1 MLYQLSYTGPI
12 GRKFPF
18 SAKGQYYSNG
28 DWIASANKNS
38 TLAHVS
44 LASIMKLCYDEAA
57 MRGFAFAVVR
67 RLLIIIPVL
76 WAVVTLVFLLIHI
89 VPGDPAQTLVGE
101 NATQEQYQ
109 AARAELGLDKP
120 LFTQYAD
127 YLRGLVRGDWGTNP
141 VTRQPVLGRIISRY
155 PATIK
160 LALAAMFLATLVSI
174 PLGVTAATHR
184 GSLLDSASTLV
195 ALLGISLPSFALGP
209 LLVLIFSV
217 QLGITPVSG
226 AGGIDNLIL
235 PAVTLGAGLSAI
247 LTRIVRSSVLE
258 ELGEDYVRTARAKG
272 LPERRVIYKH
282 VLKNG
287 LIPVVTV
294 LGLQFGVLLAGAI
307 ITERVFSWPGVG
319 SLLVDSISERDYK
332 LTQGCILVIAA
343 TYVLVNTATDLIYR
357 FLDPRIKVD

>member
-1 MLYQLSYTGPI
+1 
-12 GRKFPF
+12 
-18 SAKGQYYSNG
+18 
-28 DWIASANKNS
+28 
-38 TLAHVS
+38 
-44 LASIMKLCYDEAA
+44 
-57 MRGFAFAVVR
+57 MRGLALAVAR

-76 WAVVTLVFLLIHI
+76 WAVVTMVFLLIRI
-89 VPGDPAQTLVGE
+89 VPGDPARNLVGE
-101 NATQEQYQ
+101 TASPEDYQ
-109 AARAELGLDKP
+109 RARVELGLDKP
-120 LFTQYAD
+120 WFEPRTFRIPLTSIDFTIGKFPTKAIFQQYGD
-127 YLRGLVRGDWGTNP
+127 YWAGLVRGDWGTNP
-141 VTRQPVLGRIISRY
+141 RTKQPVLNRIISRY
-155 PATIK
+155 PATIR
-160 LALAAMFLATLVSI
+160 LALAAMFIAILISI

-184 GSLLDSASTLV
+184 GSAIDSLSTLV

-209 LLVLIFSV
+209 LLVLLFSV
-217 QLGITPVSG
+217 QLGITPV
-226 AGGIDNLIL
+226 AGTGSLVNLIL
-235 PAVTLGAGLSAI
+235 PAVTLGAALSAI

-307 ITERVFSWPGVG
+307 ITERVFAWPGIG

-332 LTQGCILVIAA
+332 MTQGCILVIAV
-343 TYVLVNTATDLIYR
+343 TYVLVNTATDIVYR

>member
-1 MLYQLSYTGPI
+1 
-12 GRKFPF
+12 
-18 SAKGQYYSNG
+18 
-28 DWIASANKNS
+28 
-38 TLAHVS
+38 
-44 LASIMKLCYDEAA
+44 
-57 MRGFAFAVVR
+57 MRGFAFAVLR
-67 RLLIIIPVL
+67 RLFVVIPVL
-76 WAVVTLVFLLIHI
+76 WAVVTVVFLLIHI
-89 VPGDPAQTLVGE
+89 IPGDPARNLVGE
-101 NATQEQYQ
+101 NATEEQVQ
-109 AARAELGLDKP
+109 RVKEELGLNKP
-120 LFTQYAD
+120 LGRQYLD
-127 YLRGLVRGDWGTNP
+127 YWAGLARGDWGTNP
-141 VTRQPVLGRIISRY
+141 VTQQPVFSRVASRY

-160 LALAAMFLATLVSI
+160 LAFAAMLIATIFSI

-184 GSLLDSASTLV
+184 GSFVDSLSTLV

-217 QLGITPVSG
+217 QLGVTPVSG
-226 AGGIDNLIL
+226 ASGIDHLIL
-235 PAVTLGAGLSAI
+235 PALTLGAALSAI
-247 LTRIVRSSVLE
+247 LTRMVRSSVLE

-272 LPERRVIYKH
+272 LPERTVIYKH

-343 TYVLVNTATDLIYR
+343 TYVLVNSATDIVYR
-357 FLDPRIKVD
+357 YLDPRIKID

>member
-1 MLYQLSYTGPI
+1 
-12 GRKFPF
+12 
-18 SAKGQYYSNG
+18 
-28 DWIASANKNS
+28 
-38 TLAHVS
+38 
-44 LASIMKLCYDEAA
+44 
-57 MRGFAFAVVR
+57 MRGFATAIVR
-67 RLLIIIPVL
+67 RLLVIVPVL
-76 WAVVTLVFLLIHI
+76 WAVVTLVFLLIHL
-89 VPGDPAQTLVGE
+89 VPGDPARQLVGE
-101 NATQEQYQ
+101 NATEQQYQ

-120 LFTQYAD
+120 LIDQYTE
-127 YLRGLVRGDWGTNP
+127 YWKGLMRGDWGENP
-141 VTRQPVLGRIISRY
+141 VTRQGVLERITARY

-160 LALAAMFLATLVSI
+160 LALASMLIATIVSV
-174 PLGVTAATHR
+174 PLGVTAATNR
-184 GSLLDSASTLV
+184 GSFIDSISTFV

-209 LLVLIFSV
+209 LLILLFSV
-217 QLGITPVSG
+217 ELGITPVSG

-247 LTRIVRSSVLE
+247 LTRIVRSSVIE

-272 LPERRVIYKH
+272 LPERTVIYKH

-319 SLLVDSISERDYK
+319 SLLVDSINERDYK

-343 TYVLVNTATDLIYR
+343 TYVLVNTATDILYR
-357 FLDPRIKVD
+357 FLDPRIKVE

>member
-1 MLYQLSYTGPI
+1 
-12 GRKFPF
+12 
-18 SAKGQYYSNG
+18 
-28 DWIASANKNS
+28 
-38 TLAHVS
+38 
-44 LASIMKLCYDEAA
+44 
-57 MRGFAFAVVR
+57 MRGLTFAVLKR
-67 RLLIIIPVL
+67 IAIILPVL
-76 WAVVTLVFLLIHI
+76 WAVVTTVFLLIHI
-89 VPGDPAQTLVGE
+89 VPGDPARNLAGE
-101 NATQEQYQ
+101 NATEEQVQ
-109 AARAELGLDKP
+109 RIRIELGLDKS
-120 LFTQYAD
+120 LSRQYID
-127 YLRGLVRGDWGTNP
+127 YWNGLAHGDWGINP
-141 VTRQPVLGRIISRY
+141 VTRQAVFTRIAARY

-160 LALAAMFLATLVSI
+160 LAVAALVIATIVSI

-184 GSLLDSASTLV
+184 GSFIDSAATLV

-209 LLVLIFSV
+209 LLVLLFAV
-217 QLGITPVSG
+217 QLGIAPVSG
-226 AGGIDNLIL
+226 AGGLDRLVL
-235 PAVTLGAGLSAI
+235 PAVTLAAGLSAI

-272 LPERRVIYKH
+272 LPESKVVYKH

-343 TYVLVNTATDLIYR
+343 TYVLVNTATDIIYR
-357 FLDPRIKVD
+357 FLDPRIKSD

>member
-1 MLYQLSYTGPI
+1 
-12 GRKFPF
+12 
-18 SAKGQYYSNG
+18 
-28 DWIASANKNS
+28 
-38 TLAHVS
+38 
-44 LASIMKLCYDEAA
+44 
-57 MRGFAFAVVR
+57 MRALAFAIVR
-67 RLLIIIPVL
+67 RLLIVIPVM

-89 VPGDPAQTLVGE
+89 VPGDPARQLVGE
-101 NATQEQYQ
+101 NATEEQVQ
-109 AARAELGLDKP
+109 TVRAELGLDKP
-120 LFTQYAD
+120 LLTQYTTYWTD
-127 YLRGLVRGDWGTNP
+127 LMRGEWGENP
-141 VTRQPVLGRIISRY
+141 LTKQTVISRIKSRY

-160 LALAAMFLATLVSI
+160 LALAAMFLATLLSI

-184 GSLLDSASTLV
+184 GSLIDSGSTLV

-209 LLVLIFSV
+209 MLMLLFSV
-217 QLGITPVSG
+217 ELGITPVSG
-226 AGGIDNLIL
+226 AGGLDNLLL

-272 LPERRVIYKH
+272 LPERTVIYKH

-307 ITERVFSWPGVG
+307 ITERVFSWPGIG

-332 LTQGCILVIAA
+332 LTQGCILVIAI
-343 TYVLVNTATDLIYR
+343 TYVLVNTATDIVYR

>member
-1 MLYQLSYTGPI
+1 
-12 GRKFPF
+12 
-18 SAKGQYYSNG
+18 
-28 DWIASANKNS
+28 
-38 TLAHVS
+38 
-44 LASIMKLCYDEAA
+44 
-57 MRGFAFAVVR
+57 MRGFAFALIR
-67 RLLIIIPVL
+67 RLLIVIPVL

-89 VPGDPAQTLVGE
+89 VPGDPARQLVGE
-101 NATQEQYQ
+101 NATEEQVQ
-109 AARAELGLDKP
+109 TARVELGLDKP
-120 LFTQYAD
+120 LSSQYVD
-127 YLRGLVRGDWGTNP
+127 YWRGLVRGDWGINP
-141 VTRQPVLGRIISRY
+141 VTRQLVLKRIVSRY
-155 PATIK
+155 PATIE
-160 LALAAMFLATLVSI
+160 LAVAAMIIATLISI

-184 GSLLDSASTLV
+184 GSFVDSLSTLV

-217 QLGITPVSG
+217 NLGVTPVSG
-226 AGGIDNLIL
+226 IGGIDNLIL
-235 PAVTLGAGLSAI
+235 PAFTLAAAMSAF

-258 ELGEDYVRTARAKG
+258 ELNEDYVRTARAKG
-272 LPERRVIYKH
+272 LPERTVIYKH

-343 TYVLVNTATDLIYR
+343 TYVLVNTATDIVYR
-357 FLDPRIKVD
+357 FLDPRIKVE

>member
-1 MLYQLSYTGPI
+1 
-12 GRKFPF
+12 
-18 SAKGQYYSNG
+18 
-28 DWIASANKNS
+28 
-38 TLAHVS
+38 
-44 LASIMKLCYDEAA
+44 

-120 LFTQYAD
+120 LLTQYAD
-127 YLRGLVRGDWGTNP
+127 YWRGLVRGDWGTNP
-141 VTRQPVLGRIISRY
+141 VTRQPVLGRITSRY

-160 LALAAMFLATLVSI
+160 LAFASLLLATLVSI
-174 PLGVTAATHR
+174 PLGVTAATHK
-184 GSLLDSASTLV
+184 GSLIDSASTLV

-226 AGGIDNLIL
+226 AGGIENIIL

-272 LPERRVIYKH
+272 LPERTVIYKH

-343 TYVLVNTATDLIYR
+343 TYVLVNTATDLAYR

>member
-1 MLYQLSYTGPI
+1 
-12 GRKFPF
+12 
-18 SAKGQYYSNG
+18 
-28 DWIASANKNS
+28 
-38 TLAHVS
+38 
-44 LASIMKLCYDEAA
+44 

-101 NATQEQYQ
+101 NATEEQYQ

-127 YLRGLVRGDWGTNP
+127 YWSGLARGDWGTNP
-141 VTRQPVLGRIISRY
+141 VTRQPVLARITSRY

-160 LALAAMFLATLVSI
+160 LAFAAMFLATLVSV

-184 GSLLDSASTLV
+184 GSILDSLSTLV

-209 LLVLIFSV
+209 LLVLVFSV

>member
-1 MLYQLSYTGPI
+1 
-12 GRKFPF
+12 
-18 SAKGQYYSNG
+18 
-28 DWIASANKNS
+28 
-38 TLAHVS
+38 
-44 LASIMKLCYDEAA
+44 
-57 MRGFAFAVVR
+57 MRGLALALIR
-67 RLLIIIPVL
+67 RLLIVIPVL

-89 VPGDPAQTLVGE
+89 VPGDPARQLVGE
-101 NATQEQYQ
+101 NATEEQVQ
-109 AARAELGLDKP
+109 AARVELGLDKP
-120 LFTQYAD
+120 LASQYAD
-127 YLRGLVRGDWGTNP
+127 YWRGLVRGDWGINP
-141 VTRQPVLGRIISRY
+141 VTKQPVLKRIVSRY
-155 PATIK
+155 PATIE
-160 LALAAMFLATLVSI
+160 LALAAMIIATLISI

-184 GSLLDSASTLV
+184 GSIIDSLSTMV

-217 QLGITPVSG
+217 ELGITPVSG
-226 AGGIDNLIL
+226 AGSLANLIL

-272 LPERRVIYKH
+272 LPESRVIYKH

-319 SLLVDSISERDYK
+319 SLLIDSISERDYK
-332 LTQGCILVIAA
+332 VTQGCILAIAA
-343 TYVLVNTATDLIYR
+343 TYVLVNTATDVFYR
-357 FLDPRIKVD
+357 FLDPRIKVE

>member
-1 MLYQLSYTGPI
+1 
-12 GRKFPF
+12 
-18 SAKGQYYSNG
+18 
-28 DWIASANKNS
+28 
-38 TLAHVS
+38 
-44 LASIMKLCYDEAA
+44 
-57 MRGFAFAVVR
+57 MRGFAFAVAR
-67 RLLIIIPVL
+67 RLLLLIPVM

-89 VPGDPAQTLVGE
+89 VPGDPALTLVGE
-101 NATQEQYQ
+101 NARLEQYQ

-120 LFTQYAD
+120 LLTQYTD
-127 YLRGLVRGDWGTNP
+127 YWRGLLRGDWGKNP
-141 VTRQPVLGRIISRY
+141 ATGKPVLERIAARY

-160 LALAAMFLATLVSI
+160 LALAAMLIATLVSI

-184 GSLLDSASTLV
+184 GSLIDSASTLV

-217 QLGITPVSG
+217 QLGLTPVSG
-226 AGGIDNLIL
+226 AGGMANLIL

-343 TYVLVNTATDLIYR
+343 TYVLVNTATDLAYR
-357 FLDPRIKVD
+357 FLDPRIKLD

>member
-1 MLYQLSYTGPI
+1 
-12 GRKFPF
+12 
-18 SAKGQYYSNG
+18 
-28 DWIASANKNS
+28 
-38 TLAHVS
+38 
-44 LASIMKLCYDEAA
+44 
-57 MRGFAFAVVR
+57 
-67 RLLIIIPVL
+67 
-76 WAVVTLVFLLIHI
+76 VT
-89 VPGDPAQTLVGE
+89 Q
-101 NATQEQYQ
+101 
-109 AARAELGLDKP
+109 
-120 LFTQYAD
+120 
-127 YLRGLVRGDWGTNP
+127 
-141 VTRQPVLGRIISRY
+141 QPVFSRVASRY

-160 LALAAMFLATLVSI
+160 LAFAAMLIATIFSI

-184 GSLLDSASTLV
+184 GSFVDNLSTLV

-217 QLGITPVSG
+217 QLGVTPVSG
-226 AGGIDNLIL
+226 AGGIDHLIL
-235 PAVTLGAGLSAI
+235 PALTLGAALSAI
-247 LTRIVRSSVLE
+247 LTRMVRSSVLE

-272 LPERRVIYKH
+272 LPERTVIYKH

-343 TYVLVNTATDLIYR
+343 TYVLVNSATDFVYR
-357 FLDPRIKVD
+357 YLDPRIKID

>member
-1 MLYQLSYTGPI
+1 M
-12 GRKFPF
+12 
-18 SAKGQYYSNG
+18 
-28 DWIASANKNS
+28 
-38 TLAHVS
+38 S
-44 LASIMKLCYDEAA
+44 LVARLCYHSTD
-57 MRGFAFAVVR
+57 MREIAFAILR
-67 RLLIIIPVL
+67 RLFILVPVL
-76 WAVVTLVFLLIHI
+76 WAVVTLVFLLIHL
-89 VPGDPAQTLVGE
+89 VPGDPAELLLGP
-101 NATQEQYQ
+101 NATPEQIQ
-109 AARAELGLDKP
+109 TVREQLGLNKP
-120 LFTQYAD
+120 LLTQYKD
-127 YLRGLVRGDWGTNP
+127 YWAGLVSGDWGENP
-141 VTRQPVLGRIISRY
+141 VTKKPVLERIMSRY
-155 PATIK
+155 PATIT
-160 LALAAMFLATLVSI
+160 LAVAAMFIATLISI

-184 GSLLDSASTLV
+184 GSVVDSASTLV

-209 LLVLIFSV
+209 LLILLFSV
-217 QLGITPVSG
+217 ELGVTPVSG
-226 AGGIDNLIL
+226 RGGLAHIIL
-235 PAVTLGAGLSAI
+235 PAVTLGAALSAI

-272 LPERRVIYKH
+272 LPERKVIYKH

-343 TYVLVNTATDLIYR
+343 TYVLVNTMTDILYR